1 MKNSACRMARSGL
14 CGKGLVGGRVSPAFF
29 VIGNYNIISYNV
41 KMLRKDATDK
51 EEFGLKEKR
60 TVLWKIFISTLY
72 LSTFTFGGGYVIVSL
87 MKKKF
92 VDEYHWIDEK
102 EMLDLVAIAQS
113 APGAI
118 AVNGAIVVG
127 YKLAGIVGAAVAIFG
142 TIIPPFFIISILS
155 VFYQAFRSSYVI
167 SQMLE
172 GMQAG
177 VGAVIASVVF
187 DMGVPIAKEKD
198 FWSVFILIGAFIA
211 SWILKINVIYIILA
225 CTIFG
230 ICRTLFVKRRGK

>member
-1 MKNSACRMARSGL
+1 M
-14 CGKGLVGGRVSPAFF
+14 
-29 VIGNYNIISYNV
+29 
-41 KMLRKDATDK
+41 
-51 EEFGLKEKR
+51 KEKR

-72 LSTFTFGGGYVIVSL
+72 LSAFTFGGGYVIVSL

-92 VDEYHWIDEK
+92 VDEYHWIEEN

-127 YKLAGIVGAAVAIFG
+127 YKLAGIAGVMTAISG
-142 TIIPPFFIISILS
+142 TVIPPFLILSVLS
-155 VFYQAFRSSYVI
+155 VFYQTFRSNYVV

-177 VGAVIASVVF
+177 VGAIA
-187 DMGVPIAKEKD
+187 MI
-198 FWSVFILIGAFIA
+198 WSWL
-211 SWILKINVIYIILA
+211 
-225 CTIFG
+225 
-230 ICRTLFVKRRGK
+230 R